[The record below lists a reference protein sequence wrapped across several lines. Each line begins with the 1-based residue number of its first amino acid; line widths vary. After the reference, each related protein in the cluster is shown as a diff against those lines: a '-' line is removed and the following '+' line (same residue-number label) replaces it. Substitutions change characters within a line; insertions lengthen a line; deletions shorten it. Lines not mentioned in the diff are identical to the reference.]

1 MDTRKQTICAMLRTF
16 IQQRPGLEFCNY
28 GNWPAYRAELRSIG
42 TDLKHARTLLSAVE
56 QRDSIGADDILRAAK
71 GAYSGRLHI
80 EETES
85 DRFKLDYCTG
95 QYWPTEYR
103 RAVCAVLSS
112 ALWDYWRADMQPTG
126 WRVRC
131 LLDEPGAVYGLATS
145 KVFPTEAAA
154 AEYAATVANARHAYA
169 DPVFSGMRA
178 GDYLRK
184 LAREEFG
191 LSIANRWF
199 N

>member
-1 MDTRKQTICAMLRTF
+1 MDIRKQTLCAALHTF
-16 IQQRPGLEFCNY
+16 IQQRPGLVFGNY

-42 TDLKHARTLLSAVE
+42 TDLKHARALLNAVEWRDSITAENILSAV
-56 QRDSIGADDILRAAK
+56 K
-71 GAYSGRLHI
+71 GAFSGRLHI
-80 EETES
+80 EETKPG
-85 DRFKLDYCTG
+85 RFKLDYCPG

-131 LLDEPGAVYGLATS
+131 LLDDPGAVYGLATS
-145 KVFPTEAAA
+145 KVFPTETAA
-154 AEYAATVANARHAYA
+154 AEYASAVANARRAYTE
-169 DPVFSGMRA
+169 PEFSGMSA

-191 LSIANRWF
+191 RSIANRWF

>member
-1 MDTRKQTICAMLRTF
+1 MDTRKQTICAVLRTF

-56 QRDSIGADDILRAAK
+56 WHDSIGADDILRAAK

-80 EETES
+80 DETKPG
-85 DRFKLDYCTG
+85 RFTLDYCTG

-112 ALWDYWRADMQPTG
+112 ALWDYWRAGMQPTG
-126 WRVRC
+126 WRVKC

-145 KVFPTEAAA
+145 KVFPTETAA
-154 AEYAATVANARHAYA
+154 AEYAATVANARHACA
-169 DPVFSGMRA
+169 VPEFSGISA

-184 LAREEFG
+184 RARGEFG
-191 LSIANRWF
+191 RSIANRWF